1 MGRVQEQERLQTQ
14 RDRMRSRAPVGTQ
27 GPGSETGLQW
37 VRVCGGSFLLGQV
50 GLEERK
56 WCEMRECES
65 DGLCVI

>member
-1 MGRVQEQERLQTQ
+1 M
-14 RDRMRSRAPVGTQ
+14 GTQ

-37 VRVCGGSFLLGQV
+37 VRVCGGSFLLGQE